1 MYVVYNKYANSE
13 RGVILW
19 CAAIRFTEKK
29 GVPNMEA
36 NWFFYPFT
44 DVDTNEPDEKSMIT
58 YLSSLYDVFPNPP
71 HMHPLFD
78 IESQRRVQE
87 YRELAQQLL
96 YWCKE
101 KTILLQERTF
111 PPTLIELK
119 RLLNDLNRFRTE
131 EVPPRLRDKQKLFS
145 IFKDV
150 EVIFFYLYHNFS

>member
-1 MYVVYNKYANSE
+1 
-13 RGVILW
+13 
-19 CAAIRFTEKK
+19 
-29 GVPNMEA
+29 
-36 NWFFYPFT
+36 
-44 DVDTNEPDEKSMIT
+44 MIT

-119 RLLNDLNRFRTE
+119 RLLNDLNRFRQE
-131 EVPPRLRDKQKLFS
+131 EVPPRQRDKQKLFT

-150 EVIFFYLYHNFS
+150 EVSVLNLHTNSE